1 MPAVFA
7 TGRCG
12 RHATRQNPSPRRP
25 TEARVQ
31 LLLCPTAILA
41 DARLTPTELA
51 RPGHRHSHHAV
62 IRWAI
67 PMGPCVNRAGGGRA
81 SVPHCGC
88 RLPAV
93 ILIGFSHPKASYF
106 LVATRKYPKKRPPES
121 AVAHPAAALAHELA
135 SVVTPKGHPC
145 PCGGRGGSFP
155 RPLRARSSS
164 ALGTRLDQGG
174 QKKQSNSLP
183 LNGGGLGRGCSAR

>member
-41 DARLTPTELA
+41 DARLTPTEFA
-51 RPGHRHSHHAV
+51 RTGHRHSHHAV
-62 IRWAI
+62 IRCAI

-88 RLPAV
+88 RLPAIYYEPGLV
-93 ILIGFSHPKASYF
+93 PADEELWFRPKF
-106 LVATRKYPKKRPPES
+106 PK
-121 AVAHPAAALAHELA
+121 PAAPALSPA
-135 SVVTPKGHPC
+135 KGA
-145 PCGGRGGSFP
+145 GS
-155 RPLRARSSS
+155 LRALSSQGVRRRAVPVPAADAGDPS
-164 ALGTRLDQGG
+164 PAPSGPAPRLH
-174 QKKQSNSLP
+174 S
-183 LNGGGLGRGCSAR
+183 GLGLTKGAKKNKATPSP

>member
-1 MPAVFA
+1 LPAVFA
-7 TGRCG
+7 TARCG

-41 DARLTPTELA
+41 DARLTPTEFA

-88 RLPAV
+88 RLPAIYMSRV
-93 ILIGFSHPKASYF
+93 SSRQTRNFGFGQSSQSQLRLRHRPQKARVPCTPCRLRGSAEGPSVS
-106 LVATRKYPKKRPPES
+106 LRRARGIRPPPLPGPLLVCTRGS
-121 AVAHPAAALAHELA
+121 A
-135 SVVTPKGHPC
+135 
-145 PCGGRGGSFP
+145 
-155 RPLRARSSS
+155 
-164 ALGTRLDQGG
+164 
-174 QKKQSNSLP
+174 
-183 LNGGGLGRGCSAR
+183 